1 MAIYALSAGTVVPL
15 MEVVAGLIIG
25 LRGMTSSTE
34 LITLSHRLQA
44 MRIVTVAAGHPSL
57 IHFALD
63 K

>member
-44 MRIVTVAAGHPSL
+44 MRIVAVAAGNP
-57 IHFALD
+57 
-63 K
+63 